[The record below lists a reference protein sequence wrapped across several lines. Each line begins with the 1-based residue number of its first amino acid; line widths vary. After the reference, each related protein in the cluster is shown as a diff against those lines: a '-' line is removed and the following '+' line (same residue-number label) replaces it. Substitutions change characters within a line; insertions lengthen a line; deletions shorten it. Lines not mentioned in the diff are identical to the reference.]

1 MQSEPQSPAPAVVAV
16 VVTCDPG
23 PWFGEMLASLEAQD
37 YPNLAVLVI
46 DSGSAEDPTEMV
58 AQALP
63 GAYVRRKVAK
73 VGFGRA
79 ANDVLT
85 VVEGASH
92 YLFCHDDVVLAP
104 DAVRLLVEEAFRSNS
119 GITTPKYV
127 EWEHPDRL
135 VAVGATADKV
145 GVMREL
151 VEPGELDQQQH
162 DVVREVLVA
171 PSGATLVRAD
181 LFHALNGFSVSI
193 DQFGEDLDLSWRARV
208 AGARVTAVPAARV
221 RHLQAIRRGMRRGWE
236 TPAARRRMGFASEA
250 HRIRT
255 ILTCYRWF
263 DLAWIIPLAFAWS
276 MGEAV
281 TRLFQGRPGQAW
293 ATMTSF
299 LAGFGQPAKLLRAR
313 RRLQRRRQTGDH
325 EIRRLQARGNSRL
338 RAFLSLRV
346 DGVLE
351 GAPHG
356 GLPFR
361 YRPAD
366 PEDVNEFGVAPVSTD
381 PADGKAGRPDIWGWR
396 GAGLVGIAIAVILV
410 IGSRNLIGH
419 ELPAVNQIPDTS
431 AGWHEIWRSWW
442 AAWQQNGLGSAGP
455 SSPALA
461 FLGLIA
467 SVLLG
472 AVGTLQHLVVLG
484 PLVIGPIGAY
494 RAARWWGS
502 KRGRIA
508 ALIAYAVVPLQYN
521 DLARGRWGGL
531 VAYAAAPWVLSYLA
545 RLSAEVP
552 FPSTTRGQIAAR
564 VAGLAAIVALV
575 AAVAISFLY
584 VVLIVGL
591 ALLAGSAL
599 AGRVGSGV
607 RMLGVAAAASVGAF
621 VLLLPWSGSV
631 IGRSAVVLGPS
642 SGPSARLGL
651 GEIMRFHTGPFGGG
665 VWGWALLVVAAL
677 PLLIG
682 SGWRLAWAA
691 RMWLVALACFGVAW
705 AGLRGWI
712 PALPAEVVLAPAAAA
727 LAGSAALG
735 LAAFELDLPGHR
747 FGWRQVAATVAGL
760 ALAVAVVPWVVGSA
774 GGRWHLPSADAS
786 SVLAFLPD
794 SQAGDYRVLW
804 VGAPEALPLASRH
817 LEPGMAYGTSFDGE
831 PGLADIW
838 LPGSAGATGVL
849 ASDLHLVEGRLTT
862 KVGHLLAPT
871 GVRYLVIP
879 NHNGPQ
885 GSGAVAVAEPS
896 ALISGLALQT
906 DLELVDVGDPNYTVY
921 ENAAWAPARAVL
933 SPAASAAAASPD
945 VRPLQQLDLSSSQP
959 VLTGRQASTR
969 GPVPA
974 GSTVYVSSTR
984 SGSWHLRAG
993 PSSVAPQPAFGWA
1006 MSFKVPAAGAA
1017 SVPASLRYRAPFWTR
1032 AGQILVIVLWLAV
1045 LLWICLDL
1053 RRRRTRDTDT
1063 EVVDPEWFSAAK
1075 PARARIR
1082 RARSTAGVMGSV
1094 ERESDEVWSDA

>member
-1 MQSEPQSPAPAVVAV
+1 MQSEPQPPAPAVVVV

-23 PWFGEMLASLEAQD
+23 PWFGETLACLAAQD

-46 DSGSAEDPTEMV
+46 DAGSTLDPTEMV
-58 AQALP
+58 AKDLP
-63 GAYVRRKVAK
+63 GAYVRRKGVK

-79 ANDVLT
+79 ANDVLA

-92 YLFCHDDVVLAP
+92 YLFCHDDVALAP

-127 EWEHPDRL
+127 QWEHPDRL

-145 GVMREL
+145 GVVREM

-162 DVVREVLVA
+162 DVVREVLMA

-181 LFHALNGFSVSI
+181 LFHALGGFSDTI

-221 RHLQAIRRGMRRGWE
+221 RHLQAIERGIRRGWE
-236 TPAARRRMGFASEA
+236 APAARRRMAFSSEA

-255 ILTCYRWF
+255 VVTCYRWF
-263 DLAWIIPLAFAWS
+263 DLAWILPLAFVWS
-276 MGEAV
+276 LGEAV

-299 LAGFGQPAKLLRAR
+299 LAGFGQPAKLWRDR
-313 RRLQRRRQTGDH
+313 RRLQRGRLTGDH
-325 EIRRLQARGNSRL
+325 EIRRLQARGNARL
-338 RAFLSLRV
+338 RAFLSVRV
-346 DGVLE
+346 DDVFE
-351 GAPHG
+351 GAQQS

-361 YRPAD
+361 YRPLD
-366 PEDVNEFGVAPVSTD
+366 QDDSDEFGTAPVDTS
-381 PADGKAGRPDIWGWR
+381 AQEKSGRSDLWGWR
-396 GAGLVGIAIAVILV
+396 GAGLVGIAIAVVLL

-419 ELPAVNQIPDTS
+419 ELPAVNQIPNTS
-431 AGWHEIWRSWW
+431 EGWHAIWRSWW
-442 AAWQQNGLGSAGP
+442 SAWQQNGLGSAGP
-455 SSPALA
+455 SSPALS
-461 FLGLIA
+461 FLGLIGT
-467 SVLLG
+467 VLFG
-472 AVGTLQHLVVLG
+472 AVGTLQHVVVLG
-484 PLVIGPIGAY
+484 PLVIGPFGAY

-502 KRGRIA
+502 RRGRIA
-508 ALIAYAVVPLQYN
+508 AMIAYAVVPLQYN
-521 DLARGRWGGL
+521 DLARGRWAGL
-531 VAYAAAPWVLSYLA
+531 VAYAAAPWLLSYLA

-564 VAGLAAIVALV
+564 VAGLAVIVAVV

-584 VVLIVGL
+584 VVLIVGM
-591 ALLAGSAL
+591 ALLVGSAL
-599 AGRVGSGV
+599 AGRVESGL
-607 RMLGVAAAASVGAF
+607 RMLAVAVAATVGAF

-631 IGRSAVVLGPS
+631 LGSRAVVLGPS
-642 SGPSARLGL
+642 SGPSGRLGL
-651 GEIMRFHTGPFGGG
+651 GEIMRFHTGPFGSG

-691 RMWLVALACFGVAW
+691 RLWLVALACFFVAW
-705 AGLRGWI
+705 AGLRGWV

-735 LAAFELDLPGHR
+735 AAAFELDLPGYR

-760 ALAVAVVPWVVGSA
+760 ALAVAVIPWMVGSS

-786 SVLAFLPD
+786 SVLSFLPD
-794 SQAGDYRVLW
+794 SQNGDYRVLW

-817 LEPGMAYGTSFDGE
+817 LERGMAYGTSFDGE

-838 LPGSAGATGVL
+838 LPGSPGATGVL
-849 ASDLHLVEGRLTT
+849 AADLHLVEGRLTT
-862 KVGHLLAPT
+862 KIGHLLAPT

-879 NHNGPQ
+879 NHNGPS
-885 GSGAVAVAEPS
+885 GSGAIAVAQPS

-906 DLELVDVGDPNYTVY
+906 DLQLVDVGDPNYTVY
-921 ENAAWAPARAVL
+921 DNSAWAPARAVL
-933 SPAASAAAASPD
+933 SPAAVAAAGSTAT
-945 VRPLQQLDLSSSQP
+945 RPLQQLDLSTSQP
-959 VLTGRQASTR
+959 VLTGRTPYPQGS
-969 GPVPA
+969 VPA
-974 GSTVYVSSTR
+974 GSTVYVASTR
-984 SGSWHLRAG
+984 SGAWRLRAG
-993 PSSVAPQPAFGWA
+993 SASVTPQPAFGWA
-1006 MSFKVPAAGAA
+1006 MSFAVPGTGAA
-1017 SVPASLRYRAPFWTR
+1017 SVTASLGYRAPFWTR
-1032 AGQILVIVLWLAV
+1032 AGQILVIALWVAV

-1053 RRRRTRDTDT
+1053 RRRRNRDIDS
-1063 EVVDPEWFSAAK
+1063 EVVDPAWFTK
-1075 PARARIR
+1075 VKPRPARPRR
-1082 RARSTAGVMGSV
+1082 TRARSGAVGSV
-1094 ERESDEVWSDA
+1094 ERESDEVWTDA